1 MSVQHESAGVGK
13 ATERTEAAPELEYR
27 AVSQDS
33 LSMFLAAIGGAVLGM
48 LLTLLVL
55 ALINGGTLS
64 YAGERITGLESH
76 LQQVDENVGAVS
88 ANINIVSEQAAAIQ
102 QQLGAVETALRTEME
117 TQSGDITALNESMV
131 TLNQTREQFDIFV
144 GALAGA
150 LTEMGAITAPP
161 TEEGPA
167 PGTTIT
173 ETAPIT
179 GTLGIT
185 ETALLT
191 ESVAPSPEST
201 VLTSTAPIT
210 TTPPLTAVTDLTA
223 TGALTAATALTEAG
237 VVTET
242 TAVTE

>member
-179 GTLGIT
+179 

-223 TGALTAATALTEAG
+223 TGALTATTALTEAG

>member
-1 MSVQHESAGVGK
+1 MSVQHESAEVGK

-179 GTLGIT
+179 GT
-185 ETALLT
+185 ALLT

-210 TTPPLTAVTDLTA
+210 TTPPLTAATDLTA